1 MKSTFWT
8 KEKVNLLRELWS
20 KPDFSINDIAT
31 ELKTTYDAVKH
42 AIRRYSLSHYR
53 KVHGKDKATS
63 SSMQKILENINP
75 KKLEQLKK
83 KCTLNWKIP
92 KSRNNKDGKIPGWT
106 KYIVVADQHIPKQN
120 QVVVKA
126 TLQLMEDEYFDGIIQ
141 GGDMMDMECISHWT
155 KNKTKTLENQ
165 RLFEDYIIGNQLLD
179 EYDKR
184 LPKDAKKYY
193 FWGNHEDWYNQMIEE
208 LPALEGFADP
218 TKELKLVE
226 RGYTIFPPNHI
237 EHLGKLAICHGLY
250 TGEDPTKTHLDKL
263 KVNIMFFHTHTQA
276 EKYSSSEA
284 RVLSFAGF
292 NVGCQ
297 CDLSPDYMKGKAHKW
312 THGFAI
318 LYVEDKTGHF
328 FVDLKR
334 IVQGRFIHNNKIYDG
349 NK

>member
-1 MKSTFWT
+1 MKSQFWT
-8 KEKVNLLRELWS
+8 EAKVNLLRELWS
-20 KPDFSINDIAT
+20 KPNYSISDIAT

-53 KVHGKDKATS
+53 KAHAKDKASS
-63 SSMQKILENINP
+63 SSMQKMLESIAP

-83 KCTLNWKIP
+83 KCTLNWKLP
-92 KSRNNKDGKIPGWT
+92 KSRNNKSGKIPGWT

-120 QVVVKA
+120 QIVVKS
-126 TLQLMEDEYFDGIIQ
+126 TLQLMDDEYFDGIIQ

-155 KNKTKTLENQ
+155 KNKTKTLEGQ

-184 LPKDAKKYY
+184 LPKDAKKFY
-193 FWGNHEDWYNQMIEE
+193 FWGNHEDWYNQFIEE
-208 LPALEGFADP
+208 LPALEGFGDP
-218 TKELKLVE
+218 TKELQLVE
-226 RGYTIFPPNHI
+226 RGYTVFPPNHI
-237 EHLGKLAICHGLY
+237 EHFGKLAVCHGLY
-250 TGEDPTKTHLDKL
+250 ASEDSAKTHLDKL

-276 EKYSSSEA
+276 EKYASSEA
-284 RVLSFAGF
+284 RVLSFAGY

-297 CDLSPDYMKGKAHKW
+297 CDLSPSYMKGKAHKW
-312 THGFAI
+312 THGLAI
-318 LYVEDKTGHF
+318 LYVEDSTGNF

-334 IVQGRFIHNNKIYDG
+334 IVQGRFIHNNRIYDG